1 MMEPSQKYRNHR
13 SRWTIRE
20 LHFVEEHYGKLPAQ
34 DIADQLGRSIN
45 GIRRVVHLLGLG
57 NKSVGPWT
65 EAEIALLHSHYKKGA
80 GLGKIQSLLPGRT
93 RAAIAALACKLGIT
107 GRESWSAS
115 EKRFL
120 KEHYGKMPTRK
131 IAATLGR
138 SVSAVRVTVN
148 QLSLGKKS
156 VGPWTEEEM
165 AVLSDHYDRGLGIT
179 YVQSRLP
186 GRTKGAI
193 RAQASKMDLTGR
205 RPWQPY
211 EDIIL
216 REFYPELGSSIISKL
231 PHRTLPAI
239 KHQAKKLGLRYRR

>member
-1 MMEPSQKYRNHR
+1 
-13 SRWTIRE
+13 
-20 LHFVEEHYGKLPAQ
+20 EEQYGRLPTQ
-34 DIADQLGRSIN
+34 DIADELGRSIS
-45 GIRRVVHLLGLG
+45 GVRRIVHLLGLG
-57 NKSVGPWT
+57 NKSAGPWT
-65 EAEIALLHSHYKKGA
+65 EAEIAVLHTHYKKGA

-93 RAAIAALACKLGIT
+93 KAAIAVLASKLGIT

-131 IAATLGR
+131 IATTLGR

-156 VGPWTEEEM
+156 LGPWTEEEM
-165 AVLSDHYDRGLGIT
+165 AVLSAHYNRGLGIT

-211 EDIIL
+211 EEKIL
-216 REFYPELGSSIISKL
+216 RAFYPELGSRIVNQL